1 MLFDILALISV
12 LIVILLLGR
21 MVNIFP
27 SLMACTL
34 RWKESVNLEAS
45 VKHSLDRDLF
55 AVAMI
60 LPFCLTVER
69 FGLYAPRFMDSFGA
83 GLHLTAII
91 GIFLIYILIRTLVSK
106 MIRPHKMQPKT
117 YRTGVRSS
125 FTFFIILTI
134 ILLAMG
140 GVMSFLDVEESM
152 IRSAMLCVS
161 ALIYALFILRK
172 LQIFASGCSFFTAF
186 LYLCALEILPT
197 GVLVTSAIIF

>member
-125 FTFFIILTI
+125 FITKYDLR
-134 ILLAMG
+134 
-140 GVMSFLDVEESM
+140 SSLDSAGTYYVQGKEISRVEVPKMNE
-152 IRSAMLCVS
+152 
-161 ALIYALFILRK
+161 
-172 LQIFASGCSFFTAF
+172 
-186 LYLCALEILPT
+186 EILVEDGKVFINFESGANEWWYAAMNT
-197 GVLVTSAIIF
+197 DRILAVKEKIWGKSK